1 MGERGVSQESIV
13 DAAEM
18 IAEKLDVLLER
29 ATDAVLGAPRAGSQ
43 QWRQDWDSR
52 DSPAGRRTA
61 EQRAQV
67 KEAIA
72 ELIGIDLRPQAA
84 PSSRLLSGSRRRGQA
99 SASRPVSQQLAIW

>member
-52 DSPAGRRTA
+52 ESAAGRAAA
-61 EQRAQV
+61 EQRARVKAEIAALALCHTAPARQV
-67 KEAIA
+67 P
-72 ELIGIDLRPQAA
+72 RP
-84 PSSRLLSGSRRRGQA
+84 RRGGSVVGPA
-99 SASRPVSQQLAIW
+99 SQQLAIW

>member
-29 ATDAVLGAPRAGSQ
+29 ATDTVLGTPRPGSP

-52 DSPAGRRTA
+52 DSHAGRTAA
-61 EQRAQV
+61 EQRASV
-67 KEAIA
+67 KDAITA
-72 ELIGIDLRPQAA
+72 LVSHHITPASLQSPRT
-84 PSSRLLSGSRRRGQA
+84 RRRG
-99 SASRPVSQQLAIW
+99 SAAPGPASQQLAIW